1 MKDSVLIAAG
11 LLLLA
16 GCATGQPQLM
26 MEPGASLSGYKA
38 IAVATVSNETGQTS
52 HFDFASA
59 FAEDLKAALRSK
71 GYDISDYKASP
82 PDVLIVQC
90 SIMNYVPGNTSK
102 QIFTMVSLPFTWG
115 VTFGSDPWGTS
126 KAGVKTLVLDK
137 GTGRALA
144 HMVTIKQV
152 DPWFGGYKSILQ
164 SVATDVATA
173 IDNRIKGT

>member
-38 IAVATVSNETGQTS
+38 IAVATVCNETGQTS

-71 GYDISDYKASP
+71 GYDVSDYKASP

-102 QIFTMVSLPFTWG
+102 QIFTMVSLPFT
-115 VTFGSDPWGTS
+115 
-126 KAGVKTLVLDK
+126 
-137 GTGRALA
+137 
-144 HMVTIKQV
+144 
-152 DPWFGGYKSILQ
+152 
-164 SVATDVATA
+164 
-173 IDNRIKGT
+173 

>member
-1 MKDSVLIAAG
+1 MR
-11 LLLLA
+11 LA
-16 GCATGQPQLM
+16 VARSSCPFQVRTAEPALTARLRPSATFLM

-90 SIMNYVPGNTSK
+90 SIMNYVPGNTS
-102 QIFTMVSLPFTWG
+102 
-115 VTFGSDPWGTS
+115 
-126 KAGVKTLVLDK
+126 
-137 GTGRALA
+137 
-144 HMVTIKQV
+144 
-152 DPWFGGYKSILQ
+152 
-164 SVATDVATA
+164 
-173 IDNRIKGT
+173 